1 VHRLLPADILESRKQ
16 QPKSAPSQRKH
27 REEGVKVQGLDD
39 VLIRFA
45 QCCHP
50 LPGDGIVGY
59 VTRGRGITV
68 HTTDCL
74 SVEKLEYDADR
85 RVPVEWDVRQDATH
99 PVRISVVTV
108 DQQGV
113 LAGVSAAI
121 AACDGNIS
129 RATVTTSQDKKAY
142 LDFTVDIRDVD
153 HLKTIIRR
161 VEELNGVLSAERVK
175 TSRRRKWLA

>member
-1 VHRLLPADILESRKQ
+1 
-16 QPKSAPSQRKH
+16 
-27 REEGVKVQGLDD
+27 
-39 VLIRFA
+39 
-45 QCCHP
+45 
-50 LPGDGIVGY
+50 
-59 VTRGRGITV
+59 
-68 HTTDCL
+68 
-74 SVEKLEYDADR
+74 
-85 RVPVEWDVRQDATH
+85 
-99 PVRISVVTV
+99 VRISVVTV
-108 DQQGV
+108 DQQGL

-161 VEELNGVLSAERVK
+161 VEELNGILSAGRVK

>member
-1 VHRLLPADILESRKQ
+1 
-16 QPKSAPSQRKH
+16 
-27 REEGVKVQGLDD
+27 
-39 VLIRFA
+39 
-45 QCCHP
+45 
-50 LPGDGIVGY
+50 
-59 VTRGRGITV
+59 
-68 HTTDCL
+68 
-74 SVEKLEYDADR
+74 
-85 RVPVEWDVRQDATH
+85 
-99 PVRISVVTV
+99 
-108 DQQGV
+108 
-113 LAGVSAAI
+113 VSAAI